1 MEMLRSQNVS
11 RSRGRLFSIFSFP
24 ISALL
29 CVYLFSFAT
38 ALLSCSAQQTTDDQY
53 RALREAM
60 VRDQIATQR
69 YSGAPP
75 VRDARVLDVMR
86 RTPRHLFVPPAQ
98 ARYAY
103 EDRPLPIGR
112 GQTISQPYMVAI
124 MTELLDT
131 KKEQRVLEIGTG
143 SGYQA
148 AVLSPLVAEVYTI
161 EIVEPLGREA
171 GERLRSLGYK
181 NIEVRIGDGYLGWPE
196 KSPFDRIIV
205 TAGAE
210 HIPIPLVEQL
220 VPGGRMV
227 IPVGPS
233 GQMQILKLVIK
244 GKRGPR
250 DFRTEDVMPVAFVP
264 LVREKK
270 PR

>member
-1 MEMLRSQNVS
+1 MNLLRSQSGLRRFLVS
-11 RSRGRLFSIFSFP
+11 NFSFP
-24 ISALL
+24 VSVLL
-29 CVYLFSFAT
+29 CFAT
-38 ALLSCSAQQTTDDQY
+38 VAFLSCSAQQPADDQY
-53 RALREAM
+53 RALRETM
-60 VRDQIATQR
+60 VREQIAAQR
-69 YSGAPP
+69 FSGAPP
-75 VRDARVLDVMR
+75 VRDARVLDVLR

-98 ARYAY
+98 ARFAY
-103 EDRPLPIGR
+103 EDHPLPIGH

-148 AVLSPLVAEVYTI
+148 AVLAPLVAEVYTI

-171 GERLRSLGYK
+171 RQRLRSLGYK

-196 KSPFDRIIV
+196 KAPFDRIIV
-205 TAGAE
+205 TAGAD

-233 GQMQILKLVIK
+233 GQIQILKLIIK
-244 GKRGPR
+244 GTRGPR
-250 DFRTEDVMPVAFVP
+250 DFRAEDVMPVAFVP
-264 LVREKK
+264 LVRERK
-270 PR
+270 PE